1 MRHPQPALLCWPPV
15 LTLETAQRE
24 AIAALQALDLA
35 FAGQA
40 SPEEVSEKLNATS
53 LADERLVTARKE
65 EQPGWN

>member
-1 MRHPQPALLCWPPV
+1 MKQPLAPLCWPPV
-15 LTLETAQRE
+15 LTLETAQQE
-24 AIAALQALDLA
+24 ALQALHALDLA
-35 FAGQA
+35 FAVQA

>member
-1 MRHPQPALLCWPPV
+1 MKRPRLLLFDWPPV
-15 LTLETAQRE
+15 LTLETAERQ
-24 AIAALQALDLA
+24 ALQALQALDLA